1 MLGLPYV
8 SELSHL
14 LVSSHHA
21 DDFLFPAAAKRTTA
35 RRSNKTRDVA
45 RRDARRDVLQVMEVP
60 KDASAA
66 PTGKNSQPQS
76 NLQQLIDI
84 RNFLCGRAMRT
95 VMMIKMKF

>member
-8 SELSHL
+8 SELLEVSRL
-14 LVSSHHA
+14 SSHHA

-76 NLQQLIDI
+76 NLQQLIGI
-84 RNFLCGRAMRT
+84 MRESDEDSDDDKDE
-95 VMMIKMKF
+95 VLM